1 MRKSYIKSP
10 DHTPAKGEIQT
21 EVSWNSCSAVF
32 GSKNH
37 VLRKILKIRA
47 NPVHSIQV
55 RKGSENHII

>member
-32 GSKNH
+32 GSKSH
-37 VLRKILKIRA
+37 VLGKILKIRA
-47 NPVHSIQV
+47 NPEDSNQI